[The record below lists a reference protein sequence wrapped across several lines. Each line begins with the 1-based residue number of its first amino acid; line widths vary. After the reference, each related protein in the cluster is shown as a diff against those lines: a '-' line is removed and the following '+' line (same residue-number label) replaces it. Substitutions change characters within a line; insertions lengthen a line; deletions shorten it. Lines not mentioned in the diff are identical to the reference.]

1 MPKILKKDIINH
13 IEAFFEKQGKRLSNI
28 KRAKKDEL
36 YEIMEKYNIPPIDE
50 DKVNKE
56 KKEEQERKEK
66 ERIEW
71 EKEEEEREKEYQEIK
86 KRHKFGDLMRRI
98 INTKLIKDFYKN
110 DKNKFSKWRSYLHR
124 KEIQEYHKSQEY
136 YDSAVILKEY
146 YELDDRHKNSYIQI
160 KSLGK
165 EWCVDVNGMNVY
177 QTLCNRRQYGDIDEP
192 YKKQEDI
199 SNELN
204 PFKETDWKELD

>member
-13 IEAFFEKQGKRLSNI
+13 IEEFFEKQGKTLSNI
-28 KRAKKDEL
+28 KRAKIDDL
-36 YEIMEKYNIPPIDE
+36 YKVMEKYNIPPIDE

-56 KKEEQERKEK
+56 KKEEQERKER

-71 EKEEEEREKEYQEIK
+71 EKEVEERERNYKLGQ
-86 KRHKFGDLMRRI
+86 LMKRI

-124 KEIQEYHKSQEY
+124 KEIQNYNKY
-136 YDSAVILKEY
+136 IDK
-146 YELDDRHKNSYIQI
+146 YE
-160 KSLGK
+160 
-165 EWCVDVNGMNVY
+165 DVNQEFIRYN
-177 QTLCNRRQYGDIDEP
+177 GDIRIELKTIRDDWFLCVKGINLDSYTLKLQHKLDYYYGKINEP
-192 YKKQEDI
+192 YKKQENI

-204 PFKETDWKELD
+204 PFKETNWKELD

>member
-13 IEAFFEKQGKRLSNI
+13 IEEFFEERGQKLTNLK
-28 KRAKKDEL
+28 KAKIDEL
-36 YEIMEKYNIPPIDE
+36 HEVMKKYNIPPIDK

-56 KKEEQERKEK
+56 KKEEQERKER
-66 ERIEW
+66 ERIES
-71 EKEEEEREKEYQEIK
+71 EKEQEEC
-86 KRHKFGDLMRRI
+86 KRNYKLGQLMKRI

-110 DKNKFSKWRSYLHR
+110 DKNKFLKWRSYLHR
-124 KEIQEYHKSQEY
+124 KEIQNYNKY
-136 YDSAVILKEY
+136 IDK
-146 YELDDRHKNSYIQI
+146 YE
-160 KSLGK
+160 
-165 EWCVDVNGMNVY
+165 DVNQEFIRYN
-177 QTLCNRRQYGDIDEP
+177 GDIRIELKTIRDDWFLCVKGINLDSYTLKLQHKLDYYYGKINEP

>member
-13 IEAFFEKQGKRLSNI
+13 IENFFEKQGKRLSNI
-28 KRAKKDEL
+28 KRAKIDEL
-36 YEIMEKYNIPPIDE
+36 YKIMEKYNIPPIDE

-56 KKEEQERKEK
+56 KKEEQERE
-66 ERIEW
+66 ERERLKRA
-71 EKEEEEREKEYQEIK
+71 KEEEVR
-86 KRHKFGDLMRRI
+86 KRNYKLGELMKRI

-124 KEIQEYHKSQEY
+124 IEIKEYHRCQET
-136 YDSAVILKEY
+136 YDYAVKLKKVL
-146 YELDDRHKNSYIQI
+146 ELEDRHKNSYIQI

-165 EWCVDVNGMNVY
+165 EWCVEVNGINIL
-177 QTLCNRRQYGDIDEP
+177 QNRLIIGQYKDIDEP

>member
-13 IEAFFEKQGKRLSNI
+13 IEEFFEKQDFVEFFEKYKGDIPSNI
-28 KRAKKDEL
+28 KRAKIDEL
-36 YEIMEKYNIPPIDE
+36 YKMMEKYNIPSIDE
-50 DKVNKE
+50 E
-56 KKEEQERKEK
+56 RERKER

-71 EKEEEEREKEYQEIK
+71 EKEQEER
-86 KRHKFGDLMRRI
+86 KRNYKLGQLMKRI

-124 KEIQEYHKSQEY
+124 KEIQNYNKYIDKYEDVNQEFIRYNGNIRIELKTIRDDWFLCVKGINLDSYTLKLYHKLDY
-136 YDSAVILKEY
+136 Y
-146 YELDDRHKNSYIQI
+146 
-160 KSLGK
+160 
-165 EWCVDVNGMNVY
+165 
-177 QTLCNRRQYGDIDEP
+177 YGEINEP

>member
-13 IEAFFEKQGKRLSNI
+13 IEEFFEERGQKLTNLK
-28 KRAKKDEL
+28 KAKIDEL
-36 YEIMEKYNIPPIDE
+36 HEVMKKYNIPPIDK

-56 KKEEQERKEK
+56 KKEEQERKER
-66 ERIEW
+66 ERIES
-71 EKEEEEREKEYQEIK
+71 EKEQEEC
-86 KRHKFGDLMRRI
+86 KRNYKLGQLMKRI

-124 KEIQEYHKSQEY
+124 KEIQNYNKYIDKYEDVNQEFISFHGDLRIELKTIGDDWFLRVREYRN
-136 YDSAVILKEY
+136 ILKY
-146 YELDDRHKNSYIQI
+146 
-160 KSLGK
+160 SLK
-165 EWCVDVNGMNVY
+165 LQNKLQY
-177 QTLCNRRQYGDIDEP
+177 FYGDIYEP

-204 PFKETDWKELD
+204 PFKETNWKELD

>member
-13 IEAFFEKQGKRLSNI
+13 IEEFFEKQDFVDFIKKFREDIPSNI
-28 KRAKKDEL
+28 KRKKIDEL
-36 YEIMEKYNIPPIDE
+36 YKMMEKYNIPSIE
-50 DKVNKE
+50 
-56 KKEEQERKEK
+56 EEQERKER

-71 EKEEEEREKEYQEIK
+71 EKEQEVHERNLKLE
-86 KRHKFGDLMRRI
+86 RLMKRI

-110 DKNKFSKWRSYLHR
+110 DKNKFLKWRSYLHR
-124 KEIQEYHKSQEY
+124 KEIQNYNKY
-136 YDSAVILKEY
+136 IDK
-146 YELDDRHKNSYIQI
+146 YE
-160 KSLGK
+160 
-165 EWCVDVNGMNVY
+165 DVNQEFIRYN
-177 QTLCNRRQYGDIDEP
+177 GDIRIELKTIRDDWFLCVKGINLDSYTLKLQHKLDYYYGKINEP